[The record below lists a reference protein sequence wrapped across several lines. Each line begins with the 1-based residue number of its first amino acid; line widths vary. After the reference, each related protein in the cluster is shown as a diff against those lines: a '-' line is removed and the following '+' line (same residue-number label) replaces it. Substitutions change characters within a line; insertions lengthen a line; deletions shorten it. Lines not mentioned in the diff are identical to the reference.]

1 MAAKLDRKIV
11 KEFEMNCTDEKRT
24 NCSKIREK
32 NGERILNELHKRT
45 TWNEIKGIKSRGMQ
59 GYEEVMGKGLKT
71 NCNANRLQKTKKNA
85 DRL

>member
-45 TWNEIKGIKSRGMQ
+45 T
-59 GYEEVMGKGLKT
+59 
-71 NCNANRLQKTKKNA
+71 
-85 DRL
+85 